1 MVCSSDSVTGATAT
15 AAPGLPRRRC
25 HVVHPEPGS
34 AAPATPAVH
43 RVNAQVCPR
52 FRRAGAGMIRRH
64 VARLVAV
71 ERSEAAETRTRGDRR
86 SLFERF
92 VQAAYRRVSQ
102 APFFFLCTGIVVA
115 WLVSLP
121 LWADLKEWQT
131 AIHTVASVLT
141 LLLVVL
147 LENAS
152 RRAEEA
158 SQEKLNVIAEA
169 LAELM
174 ASEARHD
181 LDLRDAAKRLR
192 EAVGLEERH

>member
-1 MVCSSDSVTGATAT
+1 MLTAGKV
-15 AAPGLPRRRC
+15 P
-25 HVVHPEPGS
+25 VVVRP
-34 AAPATPAVH
+34 
-43 RVNAQVCPR
+43 
-52 FRRAGAGMIRRH
+52 
-64 VARLVAV
+64 
-71 ERSEAAETRTRGDRR
+71 EAAETRRRGDRR
-86 SLFERF
+86 SPFDQF
-92 VQAAYRRVSQ
+92 VEWAHLRVSQ
-102 APFFFLCTGIVVA
+102 APFFFVCTGIVVV

-152 RRAEEA
+152 RRTEEA
-158 SQEKLNVIAEA
+158 SQEKLNVIATA

-174 ASEARHD
+174 ASEAPND
-181 LDLRDAAKRLR
+181 GNVQDAAKRLR